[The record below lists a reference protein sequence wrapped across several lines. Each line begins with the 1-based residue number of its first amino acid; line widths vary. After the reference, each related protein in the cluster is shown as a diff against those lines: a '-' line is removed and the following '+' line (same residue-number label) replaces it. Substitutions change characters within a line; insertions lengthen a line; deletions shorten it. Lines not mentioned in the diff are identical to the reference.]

1 MAGSTHAD
9 PRDAELAACHRR
21 ISQLEA
27 RLAACETQHQ
37 QELIRFK
44 KLFENAPLGYQS
56 LDEHGNFLEV
66 NRAWLDALGYTR
78 EEVLGK
84 NFADF
89 LPLEWQD
96 HFRLNFPRFK
106 ALGEILGVEFELV
119 RKDGSLLLVAFN
131 GRIGRDTAGRFKQT
145 HCIFE
150 DISQRRRTEEALRE
164 SEERYRQVINTMR
177 ETLSV
182 ITPDG
187 TFLFVNEKA
196 ARNLSG
202 GQPPEAVTGRNIR
215 DFTPP
220 AQARTLMAEYREV
233 VETQAPR
240 ISEVCVRMAAGE
252 QWFHNTMLPIRYGR
266 TQQPCVLS
274 MSLDITARKQAEVA
288 LQQALGR
295 LSFHV
300 ENSPLGVIEWEN
312 GRIITLWSPRAE
324 AIFGWTAEEVLGKHW
339 GDFPLVYPE
348 DLDAVAQA
356 IGPLL
361 NGSTPCN
368 IIQNRNFR
376 KDGSVIHCQWYNS
389 AQRDAAGNT
398 VSILSQVDDV
408 TALHEALANLAAARE
423 QAEAANWAKSEFLA
437 NMSHEIRTPL
447 NGLLGM
453 LQLLRDDTLRDDQRE
468 YVDLAIASGTRLTR
482 LLSDILDLSQIEAG
496 KMHIVAEPFSLQ
508 ETMHQVLEL
517 LLPAAHQSGVALEY
531 HLDPALPPV
540 VIGDACRLQQVLINL
555 VGNAL
560 KYTAQGHVTMHA
572 VALSDTRSRRQRVL
586 FTVEDTGC
594 GIPDHM
600 IGQLFE
606 PFSQAAQGY
615 QRTHQ
620 GAGLGLSIC
629 RRLVGLMGG
638 GISMESEPGRGTS
651 FHFSIPFVLP
661 EGPPADCP
669 APMPTTVVAGRTFLL
684 AEDDAVSRMAASRM
698 LEKHGGVV
706 RAVENGRQALDALRG
721 ESFDVVLMDV
731 QMPVLHGVEAAQ
743 AIRRGEVGEARR
755 ETPIIAMT
763 AYAMAGDKEAF
774 LDAGMDGY
782 IAKPVDMDTLACVV
796 AAALQRRPG
805 RQG

>member
-1 MAGSTHAD
+1 MTGSTHTD
-9 PRDAELAACHRR
+9 PRDAALAACHRR
-21 ISQLEA
+21 IAQLEA
-27 RLAACETQHQ
+27 RLAARETQQQ
-37 QELIRFK
+37 QETLKFQ

-66 NRAWLDALGYTR
+66 NQAWLTALGYTR
-78 EEVLGK
+78 AEVLGK
-84 NFADF
+84 NFAEF

-96 HFRLNFPRFK
+96 HFRQNFPRFK
-106 ALGEILGVEFELV
+106 ALGEILGVEFELIH
-119 RKDGSLLLVAFN
+119 KDGHPVLVAFN
-131 GRIGRDTAGRFKQT
+131 GRIGRDAEGRFKQT

-150 DISQRRRTEEALRE
+150 DISERRCAEEALRE
-164 SEERYRQVINTMR
+164 SEERYRQVINAMR

-187 TFLFVNEKA
+187 TFLFVNDKA
-196 ARNLSG
+196 ACNLSG

-215 DFTPP
+215 DFAPP
-220 AQARTLMAEYREV
+220 EHAQALMAQYREV
-233 VETQAPR
+233 VETQTPR
-240 ISEVCVRMAAGE
+240 IREVCVRMAAGE

-266 TQQPCVLS
+266 AQQPCVLS
-274 MSLDITARKQAEVA
+274 MSLDITDRKQAQLA
-288 LQQALGR
+288 LQHALDR

-312 GRIITLWSPRAE
+312 GRTITLWSPRAE
-324 AIFGWTAEEVLGKHW
+324 AIFGWTADEVLGKNW
-339 GDFPLVYPE
+339 GDFLLVYPE
-348 DLDAVAQA
+348 DEQSVTQS
-356 IGPLL
+356 IGSLL

-368 IIQNRNFR
+368 ITQNRNVR

-389 AQRDAAGNT
+389 AQRDATGNT

-453 LQLLRDDTLRDDQRE
+453 LQLLRADALRDDQRE

-496 KMHIVAEPFSLQ
+496 KMHIVAEPFTLQ
-508 ETMHQVLEL
+508 EILHQVVEL
-517 LLPAAHQSGVALEY
+517 LLPASHQSGVALKC

-560 KYTAQGHVTMHA
+560 KYTAQGHVTIHA
-572 VALSDTRSRRQRVL
+572 VALPDSRPGLQRVL

-594 GIPDHM
+594 GIPDQM

-629 RRLVGLMGG
+629 KRLVGLMGG
-638 GISMESEPGRGTS
+638 GISMESELNRGTS
-651 FHFSIPFVLP
+651 FHFSIPFLLP
-661 EGPPADCP
+661 KGPPADCP
-669 APMPTTVVAGRTFLL
+669 EPRPAAVVAGRKFLL
-684 AEDDAVSRMAASRM
+684 AEDDAVSRVAASRM

-706 RAVENGRQALDALRG
+706 RTVENGRQALDALRG
-721 ESFDVVLMDV
+721 EPFDVVLMDV

-743 AIRRGEVGEARR
+743 AIRRGEAGEDRR
-755 ETPIIAMT
+755 GTPIIAMT

-774 LDAGMDGY
+774 LDAGMDDY

-796 AAALQRRPG
+796 AEVLQRRPG
-805 RQG
+805 RQR